1 MTAESLVETMES
13 IAIKTVTSLDSEEF
27 QIAQPNLGNNIFN
40 LFQLNI
46 NKVKYWQ

>member
-27 QIAQPNLGNNIFN
+27 QIAQPNLGNIFS